1 MRSRA
6 VNLPALCSRSRRSA
20 PPPAS
25 ASASKRCSSSVRS
38 LAFEPSAIFGVGIRL
53 RLVSDTGS
61 SCRRG
66 FGKHFGGCQGRR
78 LFRTKYTH
86 CEVRGKPSYAQEEDD
101 AKKQLCGH
109 GGSAVQG
116 RFERSHF
123 GRRPNQD
130 EHGGKSHGHNENG
143 RNNRSKDL
151 LHRMGCNPRVDNH
164 RIAQT
169 KRSRQLSVPLCCQ
182 VGWDLSPAKK
192 CPQLDRPERKLRNSP
207 KYPGLASLSSYVCAC
222 SPLRTTQG
230 LAVLQEAPMLA
241 RTLRSD
247 SSFPTRRNLRKIQ
260 VLCSILAILL
270 LAAPS
275 GAQQQGQSQGQ
286 QGPPRPGTPPAEPAP
301 PQNPGPV
308 TLPAGTQLV
317 LILTHPIDSKAMHR
331 GSIVFAETTAPVL
344 LDDQMII
351 PAGAFVQGN
360 VEKVA
365 RQGSRA
371 ELAMQSV
378 SVALSDGSV
387 INMQGPLEIISGEG
401 TAWRNPGNA
410 AKAGALLGPFVG
422 LGLGS
427 AIGA

>member
-1 MRSRA
+1 
-6 VNLPALCSRSRRSA
+6 
-20 PPPAS
+20 
-25 ASASKRCSSSVRS
+25 
-38 LAFEPSAIFGVGIRL
+38 
-53 RLVSDTGS
+53 
-61 SCRRG
+61 
-66 FGKHFGGCQGRR
+66 
-78 LFRTKYTH
+78 
-86 CEVRGKPSYAQEEDD
+86 
-101 AKKQLCGH
+101 
-109 GGSAVQG
+109 
-116 RFERSHF
+116 
-123 GRRPNQD
+123 
-130 EHGGKSHGHNENG
+130 
-143 RNNRSKDL
+143 
-151 LHRMGCNPRVDNH
+151 
-164 RIAQT
+164 
-169 KRSRQLSVPLCCQ
+169 
-182 VGWDLSPAKK
+182 
-192 CPQLDRPERKLRNSP
+192 
-207 KYPGLASLSSYVCAC
+207 
-222 SPLRTTQG
+222 
-230 LAVLQEAPMLA
+230 MLA

-387 INMQGPLEIISGEG
+387 INMQGPLEITSGEG

-427 AIGA
+427 AIGAAAHTTQTTTFAGMTMTSPTPRGIAIGSAAGLAAGTIVSFVMVARSRHFFVGEGSPLEMILPHSVTLARVSTGDATGASGDPQ